1 MQVLGVNRGIKVTK
15 GSMTLK
21 EKWTANLYKMT
32 GSIIIGNAS
41 AITEEEDTTR
51 LWHMRLGHINERGLQ
66 VLHKRDALSGIKYC
80 KLNLCNFCIMGGQRR
95 VAFSTSQNK
104 TKGLLDLIQMNVWG
118 PSLVASIG
126 GAKYYIMFIDDFS
139 RRVWVY
145 FFKQKSEVFQN
156 SRCKKL

>member
-1 MQVLGVNRGIKVTK
+1 
-15 GSMTLK
+15 
-21 EKWTANLYKMT
+21 
-32 GSIIIGNAS
+32 
-41 AITEEEDTTR
+41 
-51 LWHMRLGHINERGLQ
+51 
-66 VLHKRDALSGIKYC
+66 
-80 KLNLCNFCIMGGQRR
+80 MGGQRR

-104 TKGLLDLIQMNVWG
+104 TKGLLDLIQTNVWG

-126 GAKYYIMFIDDFS
+126 GAKYYITFIDDFS